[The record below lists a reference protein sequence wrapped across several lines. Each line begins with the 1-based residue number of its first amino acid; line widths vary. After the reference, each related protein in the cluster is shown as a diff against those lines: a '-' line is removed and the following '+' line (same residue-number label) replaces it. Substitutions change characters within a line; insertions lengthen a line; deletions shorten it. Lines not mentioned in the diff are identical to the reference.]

1 VLPRE
6 EPAVKRTKKEPVPLV
21 TVEQYVLSRIEFP
34 RYGPRFFDVTDED
47 LREVQRWSRGPAR
60 DAPVSADAYRDEEV
74 QRYSKGLLT
83 TAVPLRTMR
92 RLSARDWA
100 RAAYPIDTLRL
111 FHAELQDMFGVHS
124 RRLLTRKTLYNW
136 IVKYRGQLD
145 PPRYRRQGG
154 HLRRTRVLSR
164 RDVYVLLSLAEGRR
178 RARRGGVLLIDAP
191 DTGTRLLFPFLIG
204 PPATTTYFVHGDPI
218 PRTETLPPHEADAGR
233 RPRLSW
239 REVRRLVFGVKRN
252 RART

>member
-1 VLPRE
+1 M
-6 EPAVKRTKKEPVPLV
+6 KRTKKQPVPLV
-21 TVEQYVLSRIEFP
+21 TVEQYVLWQIESP
-34 RYGPRFFDVTDED
+34 TIGPRFFDVTDED
-47 LREVQRWSRGPAR
+47 LREAQRWQRGPAR

-83 TAVPLRTMR
+83 TAVPLRKMR

-111 FHAELQDMFGVHS
+111 FHAKLQDMFGVHS

-136 IVKYRGQLD
+136 LVKYRDQLD
-145 PPRYRRQGG
+145 PPCYRRQGG

-178 RARRGGVLLIDAP
+178 RQGGALLIDAP
-191 DTGTRLLFPFLIG
+191 DTATRLRFPFLIG
-204 PPATTTYFVHGDPI
+204 PPATVTHFSLGDNT
-218 PRTETLPPHEADAGR
+218 PRTMTVPPPAEADAR
-233 RPRLSW
+233 HRPRLTW
-239 REVRRLVFGVKRN
+239 REIRRLAFAVKRN